1 MCLKQIFFWLIVLG
15 LIQIILWK
23 KKKNSLKWKYDLF
36 YIIDF
41 YTTYNI

>member
-23 KKKNSLKWKYDLF
+23 KKKIPSNENMIFS
-36 YIIDF
+36 
-41 YTTYNI
+41 T